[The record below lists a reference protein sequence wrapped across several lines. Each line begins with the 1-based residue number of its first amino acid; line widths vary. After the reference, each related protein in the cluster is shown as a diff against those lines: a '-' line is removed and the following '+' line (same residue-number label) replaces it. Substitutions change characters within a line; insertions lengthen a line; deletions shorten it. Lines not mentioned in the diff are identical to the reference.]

1 MGELVN
7 FGDILNTLSES
18 ISKSREKSGEKL
30 KFMNIKL
37 MIKSLTEALKLGVSM
52 SDKDKMV
59 EYFFFVVL
67 GEPLETGDKLKLK
80 TEI

>member
-1 MGELVN
+1 MYGDNLLKKKTREGELIN
-7 FGDILNTLSES
+7 FGDILHILSES

-52 SDKDKMV
+52 SDKS
-59 EYFFFVVL
+59 L
-67 GEPLETGDKLKLK
+67 WS
-80 TEI
+80 